1 MALSTIGTAGI
12 ADDAITSAKVDS
24 TTAAFTVADLVVTN
38 GITAGTSI
46 NAGTE
51 LVGNVSGRILLDASA
66 GGTDVGDE
74 FLLNA
79 TDASASN
86 DGSKILFEEGT
97 DDVSVF
103 LSSGLPAAQL
113 GTVPI
118 TNLPAGS
125 VVQLVHAVEGNGVTS
140 TSGSY
145 ASAYTEVFTPTS
157 ADNKVMVICSFSIS
171 DTRDGDQLLAYH
183 RIRRTIENGTVAT
196 VSSPISAYN
205 NTSGI
210 EQHLR
215 YISHPAA
222 AKLVTAKT
230 YTILDE
236 PATTRPITY
245 DLEHKAGTSVIT
257 AGVHWTFMEIV
268 G

>member
-1 MALSTIGTAGI
+1 MSNARNLANLLGTGTTIATASI
-12 ADDAITSAKVDS
+12 ADDAITSAKLDTNIAVDGS
-24 TTAAFTVADLVVTN
+24 
-38 GITAGTSI
+38 ITAGTDI
-46 NAGTE
+46 
-51 LVGNVSGRILLDASA
+51 VGNVASRIVMDSSAS
-66 GGTDVGDE
+66 GTDVGDNI
-74 FLLNA
+74 LLNA
-79 TDASASN
+79 TDGSASD
-86 DGSKILFEEGT
+86 DGSNFIYEEGT

-157 ADNKVMVICSFSIS
+157 ANNKVMVICSFSIS

-183 RIRRTIENGTVAT
+183 RIRRTIENGTTTT
-196 VSSPISAYN
+196 VSSLISAYN